1 MAEENE
7 QSDQSD
13 KTEEPST
20 YRIEQFRKRG
30 EVASSKELTSI
41 LLLLGS
47 VMAIGLSITFI
58 LETVTEYLRYLV
70 SLDVEKAYTEQVR
83 KVVIEKG
90 VWTAIKCCGP
100 AFLTS
105 MAIGLISNI
114 MQVGFLYAPEVIT
127 FKPERLNPVTNLK
140 KIFSVRSALEAGK
153 GIIKFTVV
161 IGLGCWF
168 LRDEIKQYAGFLHLD
183 FIAFFLVAKWMIIKL
198 ALAVIV
204 GLFLMAVGDF
214 AYQKWSYHRKLMLTK
229 QEAKREHREQEGS
242 PEVKQRI
249 KTIQRQIAQRRMM
262 QEVPKADVIVNNP
275 THISVALKYDP
286 QTMVSPQ
293 VIAKGADHLAMKI
306 REIAR
311 QFDIPMVENVPL
323 ARTLYKTVKVGR
335 SIPRELYKAVAEV
348 LAVVYKLK
356 KRSREFLR
364 RTINAWMIF

>member
-7 QSDQSD
+7 QGEQGD

-47 VMAIGLSITFI
+47 VMVLGLSVTFI
-58 LETVTEYLRYLV
+58 LETITEYLRYLV
-70 SLDVEKAYTEQVR
+70 SLDAEQAYTEQVR

-90 VWTAIKCCGP
+90 VWTAVKCCGP

-105 MAIGLISNI
+105 FSIGIISNL

-127 FKPERLNPVTNLK
+127 FKPERLNPVTNFK
-140 KIFSVRSALEAGK
+140 KILSIRALLEAVK
-153 GIIKFTVV
+153 GIIKFSVV
-161 IGLGCWF
+161 IGLSCWF

-183 FIAFFLVAKWMIIKL
+183 FLAFFLTAKWMIIKL
-198 ALAVIV
+198 ALAIII
-204 GLFLMAVGDF
+204 GLFAMAIGDF

-249 KTIQRQIAQRRMM
+249 KTIQRSIAQRRMM
-262 QEVPKADVIVNNP
+262 QEVPKADVVVNNP

-293 VIAKGADHLAMKI
+293 VIAKGADHLAFKI
-306 REIAR
+306 REIAK
-311 QFDIPMVENVPL
+311 QYDIPMVENVPL
-323 ARTLYKTVKVGR
+323 ARALYKTVKIGR

-356 KRSREFLR
+356 KRSQEFLR
-364 RTINAWMIF
+364 RTSNA